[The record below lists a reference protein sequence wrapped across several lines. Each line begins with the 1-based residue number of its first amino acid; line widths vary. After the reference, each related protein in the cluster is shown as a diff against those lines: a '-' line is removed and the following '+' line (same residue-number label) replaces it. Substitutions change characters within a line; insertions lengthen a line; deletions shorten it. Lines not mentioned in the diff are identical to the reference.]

1 MLRASGAT
9 INETC
14 GHGRQ
19 RAAGTSGDGV
29 HTYGDIIVRR
39 KS

>member
-9 INETC
+9 INETS

-19 RAAGTSGDGV
+19 RAAGTLGAGQLPQEPCA
-29 HTYGDIIVRR
+29 RQEP
-39 KS
+39 